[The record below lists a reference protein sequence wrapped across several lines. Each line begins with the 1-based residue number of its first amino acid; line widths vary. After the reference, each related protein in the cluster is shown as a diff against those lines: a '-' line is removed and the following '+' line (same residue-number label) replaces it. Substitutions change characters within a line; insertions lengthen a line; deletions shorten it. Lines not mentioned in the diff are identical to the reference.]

1 MTEHEV
7 SRNERFDAYLVGKR
21 SNRVFVVD
29 RDRCKGCRI
38 CVSVCPY
45 QALEMS
51 REKTQRG
58 YFFPIENGNCTAC
71 KQCLYA
77 CPDFVLSV
85 HKLEEVTVGGETT

>member
-1 MTEHEV
+1 MTELPV
-7 SRNERFDAYLVGKR
+7 SHNKRFDAYVVGKR

-45 QALEMS
+45 EALAMS
-51 REKTQRG
+51 TDKTDRG
-58 YFFPIENGNCTAC
+58 YFYPVENGKCTAC

-85 HKLEEVTVGGETT
+85 HKVEEVVVGGDK